1 MKAKHLVVNLQYR
14 ALHLFVAFV
23 VAMNFLVAAPERDVR
38 AAGAILYAASGG
50 MTSGTCNS
58 WVNACDLQYALSVA
72 VSTDEIWVKQGT
84 YKPTTGTDRT
94 LSFVLK
100 NGVSLYGSF
109 VGTETLR
116 SQRSTSASL
125 TILSG
130 EIGVVGDATDNSY
143 HVVVASGTT
152 STTVMDGFTI
162 TGGYASGAV
171 PNNSGAGMYN
181 DAGSP
186 TLNNIVFDSN
196 NATSAD
202 ITPANSAGGGMY
214 NLNGSPIL
222 TNITFVN
229 NIAAQTS
236 YSGGCLGG
244 GMYNENSNS
253 TMSNIIFTGNQASTA
268 QLGSCGGAGMYN
280 KNSTLTLTNM
290 TFTNNVGS
298 HMGWPNA
305 SLGSAGGGIWN
316 VDSTVTINHA
326 LFSGNTAHFGGGI
339 MNSTSALILS
349 DAVFQ
354 NNNAYYYGGGVRNSG
369 NIGNNVTIT
378 DTSFSGNTA
387 GLAGGGFLN
396 MYSDANTVALTNMTF
411 SGNHADL
418 GGGFGNLASTNT
430 VITLTNVTFK
440 DNSADYY
447 GGGAYIRNG
456 SSTLNNVTFNG
467 NTAVTSGGALD
478 NDGASPLIQNSVF
491 WGDSSEIANDS
502 NYGVSAPVIKDSV
515 ISTGCPAGATCTNI
529 ITKDPKLGSLQDNGG
544 LTQTMALGVGSS
556 AIDAG
561 GKNSTCAASDQR
573 GVTRPQ
579 GSGCDIGAYEVVN
592 ASLVNSV
599 LPTSRSVPVGAMAT
613 IFNTVINAGTST
625 AHGVTLSMATP
636 PAGTFAYQQTDCA
649 TNAVIGSINPVL
661 DLPAGGVLCYVLIF
675 TPSAPFAATNIH
687 IRAQADFVPATT
699 LYSGINTW
707 LLRSTATAGPDIIAM
722 TTTAD
727 FHQVACSGASAFAI
741 ALSNVGAAA
750 TGDITA
756 VANTGS
762 ATLPLNISISETD
775 PGTGAIIGDN
785 LLQNVGAGENRTVGV
800 FVTFNG
806 CVSFDPAA
814 RRIFIEF
821 RDASNNVVGSTS
833 TAVSTNR

>member
-23 VAMNFLVAAPERDVR
+23 VAMNFLVTAPERDVR
-38 AAGAILYAASGG
+38 AASAILYAASGG

-58 WVNACDLQYALSVA
+58 WANACDLQYALSVA

-94 LSFVLK
+94 LSFILK
-100 NGVSLYGSF
+100 DGVSLYGGF
-109 VGTETLR
+109 AGTETLR
-116 SQRSTSASL
+116 SQRSSSASL

-130 EIGVVGDATDNSY
+130 EIGVVGDITDNSY

-152 STTVMDGFTI
+152 SATVMDGFTI

-186 TLNNIVFDSN
+186 ALNNVTFSAN
-196 NATSAD
+196 VSAD
-202 ITPANSAGGGMY
+202 SGGGMY
-214 NLNGSPIL
+214 NTSGSPIL
-222 TNITFVN
+222 NTVTFSEN
-229 NIAAQTS
+229 K
-236 YSGGCLGG
+236 SGFGG
-244 GMYNENSNS
+244 GMYNFNGNPTLTNAVFNTNQAHNYLYGSNGGGIFNVGGTLTIYNSAFFDNVAMNGGCILNSGMLIVSNSNFYSNNSSLVYSTYSSTSEMNSRIGFSLYGGCINNYGTLTVSNS
-253 TMSNIIFTGNQASTA
+253 TFLDNS
-268 QLGSCGGAGMYN
+268 AGY
-280 KNSTLTLTNM
+280 S
-290 TFTNNVGS
+290 
-298 HMGWPNA
+298 
-305 SLGSAGGGIWN
+305 GGGIYN
-316 VDSTVTINHA
+316 DTSGSLTVLNSV
-326 LFSGNTAHFGGGI
+326 FSGNSATYYGGGIYTLGMASIYNSTFSNNQVTNGNGGGIFSTKALDISNSTFSENRATYFGGGI
-339 MNSTSALILS
+339 YNDGGSLHLKNTLLANSVSEGDCFNL
-349 DAVFQ
+349 
-354 NNNAYYYGGGVRNSG
+354 NGNS
-369 NIGNNVTIT
+369 I
-378 DTSFSGNTA
+378 D
-387 GLAGGGFLN
+387 
-396 MYSDANTVALTNMTF
+396 
-411 SGNHADL
+411 
-418 GGGFGNLASTNT
+418 
-430 VITLTNVTFK
+430 TNV
-440 DNSADYY
+440 NNLIES
-447 GGGAYIRNG
+447 NG
-456 SSTLNNVTFNG
+456 PSGFMCGIPSVT
-467 NTAVTSGGALD
+467 V
-478 NDGASPLIQNSVF
+478 
-491 WGDSSEIANDS
+491 
-502 NYGVSAPVIKDSV
+502 
-515 ISTGCPAGATCTNI
+515 
-529 ITKDPKLGSLQDNGG
+529 DPKLGSLANNGG
-544 LTQTMALGVGSS
+544 PTQTLALLPGSP

-561 GKNSTCAASDQR
+561 DDAVCATSPVNNLDQR
-573 GVTRPQ
+573 GASRSE
-579 GSGCDIGAYEVVN
+579 GLHCDMGAYEFVDVN
-592 ASLVNSV
+592 LVNSV
-599 LPTSRSVPVGAMAT
+599 LPTSRSVPVGTMAT

-625 AHGVTLSMATP
+625 AYGVTLSMATP

-649 TNAVIGSINPVL
+649 TNAVIGSINPLL

-806 CVSFDPAA
+806 CVNFDPAA
-814 RRIFIEF
+814 NRIFIEF